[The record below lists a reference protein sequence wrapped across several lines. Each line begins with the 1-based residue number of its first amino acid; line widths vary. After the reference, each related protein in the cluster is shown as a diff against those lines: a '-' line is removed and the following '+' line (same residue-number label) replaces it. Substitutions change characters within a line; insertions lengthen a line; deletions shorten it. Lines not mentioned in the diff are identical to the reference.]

1 MFVVVYVFIYTI
13 NKKIPYFIFNF
24 FHSKI
29 SLYKLLNFLNYPYI
43 LVE

>member
-13 NKKIPYFIFNF
+13 KKKIPCFIFNF
-24 FHSKI
+24 LRTKI
-29 SLYKLLNFLNYPYI
+29 SLYKLLHFLNYPYL